1 MKAMIMAAGVGSRLM
16 PLTTDIPKPM
26 VPIVNVP
33 VMEYCVRL
41 LKNHG
46 VEEIIANTHYLPKV
60 ITDYFSD
67 GGKFSV
73 NLRYSYEEQ
82 LLGTAGGVKNNSW
95 FLDETFIIVSGDALT
110 NINLTEMYKFHK
122 EKGALATLAL
132 KPVKDVTQFGVVVTD
147 RNYKVTAF
155 QEKPKKSEAL
165 SNLVNTGIYI
175 FEPEIFEYIPEGF
188 YDFGKELFPKLV
200 ELNERIFGYPTQD
213 YWCDVGSLNVYKQ
226 ANWDVLN
233 ELFSLKGIE
242 TNPIKSE
249 ELLGRKMGDG
259 NVVIGGN
266 CIIGKNVKL
275 KDCIIWDN
283 CIIEDNVVVEDA
295 IIGANSIIG
304 EGTVIKP
311 GVVIGGGSI
320 IGKNVVLSEGV
331 RIEAKSRIQEEQ
343 LITSANL

>member
-26 VPIVNVP
+26 VPIVNTP

-46 VEEIIANTHYLPKV
+46 VKEIIANTHYLPET
-60 ITDYFSD
+60 ITGYFSD
-67 GGKFSV
+67 GKDFGV
-73 NLRYSYEEQ
+73 NLRYSYEEE
-82 LLGTAGGVKNNSW
+82 LLGTAGGVKNNRW
-95 FLDETFIIVSGDALT
+95 FLDEPFFIVSGDALT
-110 NINLTEMYKFHK
+110 NINLTDMYKFHK

-147 RNYKVTAF
+147 RDYKITAF

-165 SNLVNTGIYI
+165 TNLVNTGIYI

-188 YDFGKELFPKLV
+188 YDFGRELFPKLV
-200 ELNERIFGYPTQD
+200 ELKERIYGYPTQD
-213 YWCDVGSLNVYKQ
+213 YWRDVGSLNVYKQ

-233 ELFSLKGIE
+233 GNYILEGIE
-242 TNPIKSE
+242 VTSIKSE
-249 ELLGRKMGDG
+249 GLVKSKLSSEK
-259 NVVIGGN
+259 VVIGKN
-266 CIIGKNVKL
+266 CIIGKNSKL
-275 KDCIIWDN
+275 KNCIIWDN

-295 IIGANSIIG
+295 IIGANCIIG